1 MAVLKIMDKAYADID
16 AEKDVYNYI
25 MNTDKTDGCVGG
37 YNVFADHYLDIAP
50 TVRRLFSNND
60 SHKFIHFIISYKNNY
75 DIDNI
80 YRDARIIASFFI
92 DNQVVFGIHINTK
105 NLHIHFMVNNVR
117 FTDGYVIKDYSI
129 LRNQLTDYCNGRI
142 LEKLL

>member
-60 SHKFIHFIISYKNNY
+60 S
-75 DIDNI
+75 
-80 YRDARIIASFFI
+80 YRF
-92 DNQVVFGIHINTK
+92 
-105 NLHIHFMVNNVR
+105 IHFMVNNVR
-117 FTDGYVIKDYSI
+117 FTDGYVIKDYSK
-129 LRNQLTDYCNGRI
+129 LRNQLTDYCNGCI

>member
-1 MAVLKIMDKAYADID
+1 MAVLKIMDKAYT
-16 AEKDVYNYI
+16 ESYSEENVYNYI
-25 MNTDKTDGCVGG
+25 MNTNKTDGCVGG
-37 YNVFADHYLDIAP
+37 YNVFADHYLDIAS

-92 DNQVVFGIHINTK
+92 DNQVVFGIHLNTE

-117 FTDGYVIKDYSI
+117 FTDGYVIKDYSK
-129 LRNQLTDYCNGRI
+129 LRNQLTDYCNGCI